1 MTEARQPAEVPKT
14 AWDRFIKK
22 HAFLYAAAL
31 TALVTAVVTALI
43 ANVPKTVESVLS
55 GGEPKISVEDD
66 SMSLIDLSMV
76 YADEIDR
83 PSGGM
88 SADLPRGG
96 VKAGHTR
103 TKIVVYNSTGAAI
116 RITDLR
122 ARITKRSAPLSGAL
136 VARTSQGAASE
147 IMGVGLWQD
156 PPIARA
162 LGRKHE
168 LGSEAFFAVQSID
181 IGKEQSQVLEV
192 TAFADEH
199 YYEYDIDISY
209 HRGGE
214 QKTVV
219 ARGDSMRVSGYAPTY
234 RSAFR
239 PNGERYEPMS
249 AEEVASWTSS
259 HAVDS

>member
-1 MTEARQPAEVPKT
+1 MAEARQPVEKPKT

-22 HAFLYAAAL
+22 HAFLYAAVL
-31 TALVTAVVTALI
+31 TALATTVVTALI
-43 ANVPKTVESVLS
+43 ANVPKTVESVFS
-55 GGEPKISVEDD
+55 GGDPKISVEDD
-66 SMSLIDLSMV
+66 SMSLTDLSIV
-76 YADEIDR
+76 YADKIDR
-83 PSGGM
+83 PTGGM

-136 VARTSQGAASE
+136 VARTSQGATSE
-147 IMGVGLWQD
+147 IMGIGLWQD
-156 PPIARA
+156 PPIART

-181 IGKEQSQVLEV
+181 IGKEQTQVIEV
-192 TAFADEH
+192 TAFPDEH

-219 ARGDSMRVSGYAPTY
+219 AQDDSMRVSGYAATY
-234 RSAFR
+234 RSAFT
-239 PNGERYEPMS
+239 PTGERYEPMS
-249 AEEVASWTSS
+249 AEEVASWSSS
-259 HAVDS
+259 HQADS